1 MPDFSAIDISA
12 SALRAERF
20 RMELI
25 AQNIANVN
33 TTRTAD
39 GGPYR
44 RKEAVFSSMYSD
56 HMGFANHFDPTR
68 KQGVAVTNV
77 LVDQSPPKLLY
88 NPDHPD
94 AREDGFVRMPNVNPV
109 SEMVNMIAA
118 SRAYEANIAAIQNY
132 RKMADKAMSIGHV

>member
-33 TTRTAD
+33 TTRTAA
-39 GGPYR
+39 GGPYK
-44 RKEAVFSSMYSD
+44 RKEAGFSSLYSD
-56 HMGFANHFDPTR
+56 QMGFARSFDPTR
-68 KQGVAVTNV
+68 KQGVGVANV
-77 LVDQSPPKLLY
+77 VVDQSPPKLLY

-94 AREDGFVRMPNVNPV
+94 AGADGFVRMPNINPV

-132 RKMADKAMSIGHV
+132 RRMADKAMTIGHM

>member
-33 TTRTAD
+33 TTRTAE

-56 HMGFANHFDPTR
+56 QMGFANHYDPTR
-68 KQGVAVTNV
+68 KQGVGVTNV
-77 LVDQSPPKLLY
+77 LVDQSPPKLLF

-94 AREDGFVRMPNVNPV
+94 AQADGFVRMPNVNPV

-132 RKMADKAMSIGHV
+132 RKMADKAMTIGHV

>member
-33 TTRTAD
+33 TTRTAE

-56 HMGFANHFDPTR
+56 QMGFANQFDPTR
-68 KQGVAVTNV
+68 KQGVSVTNV

-94 AREDGFVRMPNVNPV
+94 AGDDGFVRMPNINPV
-109 SEMVNMIAA
+109 AEMVNMIAA

-132 RKMADKAMSIGHV
+132 RRMADKAMTIGQT

>member
-33 TTRTAD
+33 TTRTAE
-39 GGPYR
+39 GGPYK
-44 RKEAVFSSMYSD
+44 RKEAVFSSLYSD
-56 HMGFANHFDPTR
+56 QMGFARSFDPTR
-68 KQGVAVTNV
+68 KQGVGVANV
-77 LVDQSPPKLLY
+77 VVDQSPPKLLY

-94 AREDGFVRMPNVNPV
+94 AGADGFVRMPNINPV

-132 RKMADKAMSIGHV
+132 RRMADKAMTIGHM

>member
-33 TTRTAD
+33 TTRTAE
-39 GGPYR
+39 GGPSK
-44 RKEAVFSSMYSD
+44 RKEAVFSSLYSD
-56 HMGFANHFDPTR
+56 QMGFARSFDPTR
-68 KQGVAVTNV
+68 KQGVGVANV
-77 LVDQSPPKLLY
+77 VVDQSPPKLLY

-94 AREDGFVRMPNVNPV
+94 AGADGFVRMPNINPV

-132 RKMADKAMSIGHV
+132 RRMADKAMTIGHM